1 MRITKEI
8 LWLAEKRIDDI
19 PILKDSIRGKE
30 ANLIGSIGEV
40 LFERF
45 ITKCKGLSL
54 EKETGEQERYNHDFV
69 VEEKFTVDVKTKD
82 RSVVPKSNFDCTV
95 AQKTLDH
102 QKPDFFYFIS
112 LLKKG
117 GIFTDGYLLG
127 AINTP
132 NLLIRGE
139 TWKAGEVDA
148 RNGKRIRVDCV
159 SIEIKNLIG
168 NDEFVNRL
176 TEVNGWNI

>member
-8 LWLAEKRIDDI
+8 LWLAEKRIEDD
-19 PILKDSIRGKE
+19 PIFKNSIRGKE

-40 LFERF
+40 LFERC
-45 ITKCKGLSL
+45 IQDAGLTL
-54 EKETGEQERYNHDFV
+54 EKETGEKEKYNHDFV
-69 VEEKFTVDVKTKD
+69 IGEEFTVDVKTKD
-82 RSVVPKSNFDCTV
+82 RNVPPKLNYDCTV

-102 QKPDFFYFIS
+102 QEPDFFYFIS
-112 LLKKG
+112 LLKKK

-127 AINTP
+127 AIDTP

-139 TWKAGEVDA
+139 KWKEGDIDA
-148 RNGKRIRVDCV
+148 RNGKSIRVDCV

-168 NDEFVNRL
+168 NDEFINKV
-176 TEVNGWNI
+176 TGANGWIS

>member
-1 MRITKEI
+1 MFITNEI
-8 LWLAEKRIDDI
+8 LSIAEKRIEDI

-45 ITKCKGLSL
+45 IQEHGLMV
-54 EKETGEQERYNHDFV
+54 EKEKDEEERYNHDFIV
-69 VEEKFTVDVKTKD
+69 DEEFRVEVKTKD
-82 RSVVPKSNFDCTV
+82 RSVVPKSYYDCSVTEESLSR
-95 AQKTLDH
+95 QD
-102 QKPDFFYFIS
+102 PDFFYFIS

-117 GIFTDGYLLG
+117 GVFTDGYLLG
-127 AINTP
+127 AIDTP

-148 RNGKRIRVDCV
+148 RNGKTIRVDCV

-168 NDEFVNRL
+168 NDEFINKV
-176 TEVNGWNI
+176 TGANGWIR

>member
-8 LWLAEKRIDDI
+8 LWLAEKRIDDV

-45 ITKCKGLSL
+45 IQDAGLTL
-54 EKETGEQERYNHDFV
+54 EKETGEKEKYNHDFV
-69 VEEKFTVDVKTKD
+69 IGEEFTVDVKTKD
-82 RSVVPKSNFDCTV
+82 RNVPPKINYDCTV

-102 QKPDFFYFIS
+102 QEPDFFYFIS
-112 LLKKG
+112 LERKRG
-117 GIFTDGYLLG
+117 VFTDGYLLG
-127 AINTP
+127 AIDTP

-139 TWKAGEVDA
+139 KWKEGDIDA
-148 RNGKRIRVDCV
+148 RNGKSIRVDCV
-159 SIEIKNLIG
+159 SIEIKDLFDN
-168 NDEFVNRL
+168 NEFL
-176 TEVNGWNI
+176 HKIQGMNGWMS